1 MPLYEYL
8 CDSCHQR
15 VEILQKLGDDPETVC
30 PNCGG
35 ALRKMISAPA
45 FQFKGTGWYQTDYA
59 KRSGSES
66 GSGKNDEKSGSAD
79 AAPAAPAAGEGAAP
93 STTPPAPAAATK
105 PVKPAATKASD

>member
-15 VEILQKLGDDPETVC
+15 VEILQKLGDAPATLC

-35 ALRKMISAPA
+35 TLRKMISAPA

-66 GSGKNDEKSGSAD
+66 GGTKPEEKSGSAD
-79 AAPAAPAAGEGAAP
+79 AAPAAASESSPPSPTPSAP
-93 STTPPAPAAATK
+93 VSSDKLA
-105 PVKPAATKASD
+105 KPAATKASD